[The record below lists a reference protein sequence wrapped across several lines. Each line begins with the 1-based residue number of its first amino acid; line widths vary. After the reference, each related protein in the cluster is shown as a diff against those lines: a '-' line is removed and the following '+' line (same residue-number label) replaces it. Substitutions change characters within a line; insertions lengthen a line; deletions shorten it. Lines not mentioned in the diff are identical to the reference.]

1 MQKSESL
8 QEQEVLTLTDEQI
21 IVEQLNV
28 TNSTSNTVA
37 SADDGGGHDGDSD
50 D

>member
-1 MQKSESL
+1 MPKSESL

-21 IVEQLNV
+21 VVEQLNV
-28 TNSTSNTVA
+28 TSTSSTVGGN
-37 SADDGGGHDGDSD
+37 DDGGGPTDGDSD